1 MNAELSA
8 IVGFGAAGAVTLA
21 ATPLAIAIARR
32 TDFYDRPREY
42 RKHAAP
48 TPFLG
53 GLAVIAGFLVA
64 AVAVGGVS
72 GKHVLLGC
80 ALGMWLLGTLDDR
93 FAVPPRWR
101 LLAEVLAA
109 GALVWAGLGWHTP
122 LGHVIDFVLTVV
134 WIAGIINAFNLM
146 DNLDGACGTVGCVCA
161 LGIGTLA
168 AIHGQAAIAGLSFAL
183 AGGCAGFLPFN
194 LARPSRIF
202 LGDGGSML
210 IGFLVAALS
219 LALARNMRFG
229 DADIL
234 AVAILAGLPILDTAL
249 VSVSRLRRGVTLVT
263 GGRDHLTHRLLLVLH
278 SPRAVALALAG
289 AQAALC
295 ALAIISVQLG
305 RAELIGLG
313 IGTAS
318 AGIVAIA
325 VLDTARWRPAGI
337 AVAPRPEPVAT
348 VAARSQPVGAASV
361 GVDSG

>member
-42 RKHAAP
+42 RQHAAP

-53 GLAVIAGFLVA
+53 GAAVTAGFLVA

-72 GKHVLLGC
+72 GKHVLLAC
-80 ALGMWLLGTLDDR
+80 ALGMWLLGTIDDR
-93 FAVPPRWR
+93 FAVPPKWR
-101 LLAEVLAA
+101 LLAEGLAA
-109 GALVWAGLGWHTP
+109 GALVWAGLGWHTA
-122 LGHVIDFVLTVV
+122 LGDVFDFLLTVV
-134 WIAGIINAFNLM
+134 WITGIITAFNLM
-146 DNLDGACGTVGCVCA
+146 DNLDGACGTVGGVCSVG
-161 LGIGTLA
+161 LGTMA
-168 AIHGQAAIAGLSFAL
+168 AIHRQPAIAGLSFAL

-194 LARPSRIF
+194 LARPARIF

-219 LALARNMRFG
+219 LALSRNMRLG
-229 DADIL
+229 DADLL

-249 VSVSRLRRGVTLVT
+249 VSVSRIRRRVTLVT

-278 SPRAVALALAG
+278 SPRAVALVLAS

-295 ALAIISVQLG
+295 TLAIISVQLG
-305 RAELIGLG
+305 RAELIGLA

-318 AGIVAIA
+318 VGVVAIA
-325 VLDTARWRPAGI
+325 VLDTKRWRPAGI
-337 AVAPRPEPVAT
+337 AVAPRPQPVAT
-348 VAARSQPVGAASV
+348 GAPKSQPVGATSV
-361 GVDSG
+361 GIDSG